1 MNRKVVKVAS
11 SAAQKLR
18 ALAQKKRRLSSQ
30 LQRATANIAQMRKRA
45 ASLKEDALEES
56 IARLPPRQQEAV
68 RQCFAASKV
77 KAKGA
82 RYTKKWVLEC
92 ILMKMKSP
100 RLYEHLRKNNILC
113 LPSKSTLRRYVVSY
127 RSSFGFSSRVLRQL
141 KSKTA
146 SIDPFKRHGGLVFDE
161 IKLSEHLSVKKK
173 QVLLKDLLI

>member
-82 RYTKKWVLEC
+82 RYTKKWVIKC
-92 ILMKMKSP
+92 ILIKMKSP
-100 RLYEHLRKNNILC
+100 RLYEHLRKTTSFACQASRLSGDTWC
-113 LPSKSTLRRYVVSY
+113 LTGH
-127 RSSFGFSSRVLRQL
+127 RSALAAES
-141 KSKTA
+141 
-146 SIDPFKRHGGLVFDE
+146 
-161 IKLSEHLSVKKK
+161 
-173 QVLLKDLLI
+173 